1 MNKQMLEVMQ
11 RRGELLAR
19 IASQREQVAAIST
32 RWKTPLALA
41 DQGLAA
47 VRFLRTKPVLVAS
60 AMALL
65 VIRRRGI
72 LGLTK
77 GGWMAWKG
85 YRFYTRV
92 SEKLSS
98 RL

>member
-19 IASQREQVAAIST
+19 IAAQREQVAEIGT
-32 RWKTPLALA
+32 RWQTPLALA

-47 VRFLRTKPVLVAS
+47 VRFLRSNPVLVAGV
-60 AMALL
+60 AALL
-65 VIRRRGI
+65 VIRRRGVV
-72 LGLTK
+72 GLVK
-77 GGWMAWKG
+77 GVWRAWRG
-85 YRFYTRV
+85 YRYFTAV